1 MAKAKTAEELQKAAD
16 EAAEQSVKDMAALQ
30 ATVKAQAEHGD
41 KLLKGMQALA
51 GVVKGQKDAIDKM
64 SGSFTELS
72 QRAAVAPAKGG
83 NSGTSDQ
90 DVESLSRKEFLSDV
104 ILPQLGGMLD
114 EKLKGIS
121 DRLDGVSSDFE
132 TKSVRD
138 EVALMRGNRKDFD
151 QWGTEVT
158 KELKKNPSLT
168 VEDAYLLARTRDPD
182 KAKKIDD
189 DIETKEK
196 EAAAKAAEQGGNFG
210 GMRPSGGGE
219 VEERDDM
226 EQDEAADKAWED
238 VEESLGGKAEMDKAL
253 GTDLL

>member
-1 MAKAKTAEELQKAAD
+1 MAKAKTAEELQKLAD
-16 EAAEQSVKDMAALQ
+16 EAAEQGVKDMAALQ
-30 ATVKAQAEHGD
+30 ATVKAQAEQND

-64 SGSFTELS
+64 SGSFEDLTK
-72 QRAAVAPAKGG
+72 RAAAPAPS
-83 NSGTSDQ
+83 NSGASDQ
-90 DVESLSRKEFLSDV
+90 DVEALSRKEFLADV
-104 ILPQLGGMLD
+104 IMPQLGGLLD
-114 EKLKGIS
+114 DKLKGINA
-121 DRLDGVSSDFE
+121 RLENVSSDFE

-151 QWGTEVT
+151 QWGAEVT
-158 KELKKNPSLT
+158 KELKKNPNLT
-168 VEDAYLLARTRDPD
+168 VEDAYLLAKTRDPD

-196 EAAAKAAEQGGNFG
+196 EAAAKVAEQGSTFG

-226 EQDEAADKAWED
+226 DQNEAADKAWED

-253 GTDLL
+253 GMDTL